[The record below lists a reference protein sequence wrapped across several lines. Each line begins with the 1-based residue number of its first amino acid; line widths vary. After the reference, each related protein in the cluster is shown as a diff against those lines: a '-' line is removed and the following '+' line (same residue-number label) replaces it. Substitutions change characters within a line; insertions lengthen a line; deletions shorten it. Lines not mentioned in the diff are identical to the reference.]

1 MAYFTHTVC
10 GRGGVQ
16 DGLLLAHALFG
27 VCAGG
32 VQDSLLLIHALI
44 SVCAGGGVQDGLLL
58 AHALFGVCAGGGA
71 QDGLLLAHALF
82 GEGRAHICASLPCA
96 LIDFGIQMEAST
108 DSRSL

>member
-10 GRGGVQ
+10 GR
-16 DGLLLAHALFG
+16 
-27 VCAGG
+27 
-32 VQDSLLLIHALI
+32 
-44 SVCAGGGVQDGLLL
+44 GGVQDGLLL

-96 LIDFGIQMEAST
+96 LLVLG
-108 DSRSL
+108 SRWKLQLTLGHCKTSPIN